1 MKFLNFIAQLFLLP
15 GTLALGVLNIEV
27 EQDGGV
33 FRSLINMIFW
43 GVVIVLFALPV
54 IIKMN
59 Y

>member
-1 MKFLNFIAQLFLLP
+1 MKFLNIIAQLFLLP
-15 GTLALGVLNIEV
+15 GTLVLGMLNIDI

-43 GVVIVLFALPV
+43 GVVIVLFALPI

-59 Y
+59 